1 MRNEHEHR
9 LQTVLAKYLDLNNY
23 TFFAIP
29 NGGWRNKAVA
39 SKLKAE
45 GVKAGVADLLILLPN
60 QTFHGLFVE
69 VKIAGNYQQP
79 NQKDF
84 EQKARDCGYEYIIV
98 RSLDE
103 LIEKLKYY
111 EAQKFVEQ
119 DKMMAAYRSGYIDGK
134 LENQTTIR

>member
-39 SKLKAE
+39 AKLKAE

-79 NQKDF
+79 NQKVF

-111 EAQKFVEQ
+111 ESQKFIEQ
-119 DKMMAAYRSGYIDGK
+119 DKLMKAYRDGYTDGK
-134 LENQTTIR
+134 LETQMTFR

>member
-9 LQTVLAKYLDLNNY
+9 LQTVLAMYLDLHNY

-39 SKLKAE
+39 GKLKAE
-45 GVKAGVADLLILLPN
+45 GVKAGVADMLILLPN
-60 QTFHGLFVE
+60 QTFHGLFIE
-69 VKIAGNYQQP
+69 VKIVGNYQQP
-79 NQKDF
+79 NQKEF
-84 EQKARDCGYEYIIV
+84 EAKARDCGYEYLIV

-111 EAQKFVEQ
+111 EANKFVEQ
-119 DKMMAAYRSGYIDGK
+119 DKVMAAYRSGYIDGK